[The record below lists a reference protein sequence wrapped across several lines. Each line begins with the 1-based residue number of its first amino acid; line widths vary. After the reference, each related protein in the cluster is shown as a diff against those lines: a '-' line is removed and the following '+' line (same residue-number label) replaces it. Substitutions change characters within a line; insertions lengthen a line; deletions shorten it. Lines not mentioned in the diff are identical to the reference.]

1 MYTHLIKIALA
12 STATVVLLVLGSLTI
27 HKVDDTEWQAVQYLN
42 GEVEIKES
50 AGVYL
55 AMFPKVTEYPRNETY
70 EFTGK
75 DPNIAVDDPANTDDS
90 IRVTFNDG
98 GTAQISTVLRVST
111 PATKEQK
118 REFHRQ
124 FNGSKE
130 NIKSA
135 IWAHLSNV
143 IKATGPIMSAS
154 ENQTARKSEFNSVVL
169 DQMND
174 GLYQMRR
181 VMVELDQVDEKG
193 NKIKVMATEIQKS
206 NDGKS
211 LVAQSSPLATYGLK
225 VTQLSITETEYDK
238 QTQTQFET
246 KKAAFLKA
254 ESAKAEREGEVQQ
267 RLMIEEKGRREL
279 AETTAAANLVKEKAT
294 IEAAKEK
301 EVAETNAARELEVAK
316 LAKEQ
321 AETLAAQKLEVAKLD
336 RQASE
341 EQAKQILVL
350 AQAEKERIAMAGAIT
365 EKDKVTLEVQRETAI
380 GVAQALSKVS
390 VPQVIIAGGKD
401 DQNAS
406 STQSD
411 LINLFLLKQNGL
423 LDAMNPKQVNPAPR
437 QP

>member
-1 MYTHLIKIALA
+1 
-12 STATVVLLVLGSLTI
+12 
-27 HKVDDTEWQAVQYLN
+27 
-42 GEVEIKES
+42 
-50 AGVYL
+50 
-55 AMFPKVTEYPRNETY
+55 
-70 EFTGK
+70 
-75 DPNIAVDDPANTDDS
+75 
-90 IRVTFNDG
+90 
-98 GTAQISTVLRVST
+98 
-111 PATKEQK
+111 
-118 REFHRQ
+118 
-124 FNGSKE
+124 
-130 NIKSA
+130 
-135 IWAHLSNV
+135 
-143 IKATGPIMSAS
+143 
-154 ENQTARKSEFNSVVL
+154 
-169 DQMND
+169 
-174 GLYQMRR
+174 
-181 VMVELDQVDEKG
+181 MVELDQVDEKG

-211 LVAQSSPLATYGLK
+211 LVAQPSPLATYGLK